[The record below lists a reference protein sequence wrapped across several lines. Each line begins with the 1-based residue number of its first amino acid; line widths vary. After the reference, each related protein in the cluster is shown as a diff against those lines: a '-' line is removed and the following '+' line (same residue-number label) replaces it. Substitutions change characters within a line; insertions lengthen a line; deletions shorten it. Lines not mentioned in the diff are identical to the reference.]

1 MHSWNR
7 KQVLAVVLF
16 CEDFGRDNRLL
27 PVQVL
32 DIYSVKLKH
41 RHKISALNRRHVK
54 LKRTQQGFRGVGP
67 SSKFSEYREEDRLH
81 SIYSPAMFM
90 YCRWI
95 IRFDDEYIT
104 SNVYPE
110 SFARGQSLKMR
121 WCKGLH
127 ARLMSHKAGPRL
139 IPLYDRITFLSKTL
153 ASSIAS
159 KRPPSCEG

>member
-1 MHSWNR
+1 MLR
-7 KQVLAVVLF
+7 A
-16 CEDFGRDNRLL
+16 
-27 PVQVL
+27 VQVGIL
-32 DIYSVKLKH
+32 KSFIGIQCASSSVCPCGKASACNQA
-41 RHKISALNRRHVK
+41 ISSHCTSWLSYGESAQLH
-54 LKRTQQGFRGVGP
+54 FGP
-67 SSKFSEYREEDRLH
+67 H

-90 YCRWI
+90 YYRWI

-127 ARLMSHKAGPRL
+127 VRLMSHKAGPRL

-159 KRPPSCEG
+159 VHPAVRGSTTWSPPVV